1 MSFNSNPSRVEYVV
15 NTKTTTFT
23 FNFKIFEPENLV
35 VYKIPS
41 GTLPDDETN
50 KLLLNVDYT
59 VSINGD
65 LGGFI
70 TLLKTPTIHDIII
83 IQRTL
88 SIDRVTD
95 FVNNGGIYSDVLNND
110 QDYQTYLIVDN
121 EIENARHLKLPVTA
135 VGVSSTLPTPIPNRY
150 MLWNPQGTALINDV
164 NAPTWLT
171 DAKGWAI
178 HPKDELFTDSTGT
191 IDYSSKHYAL
201 YTSGRLDTVQTN
213 GETFESNIDLLSTL
227 DVQISNIGNNIDAL
241 LTLSDNLLVVSG
253 NVQNIA
259 DINTNAANIAS
270 INTNAANII
279 DIQNAAENAII
290 ATTQAKK
297 ASDNADYSELR
308 KWEAESF
315 RLTAESYAV
324 EPEDIYVKIYTSN
337 GNGTFK
343 VTHTTDYSALH
354 YKAKAFASATS
365 IDFSG
370 YYKKTETYSKVETNS
385 LVTTKQD
392 VLVSETN
399 IKTINGQSVLGSGNL
414 VISGGGA
421 EQISTDNYQ
430 GPYGISW
437 DYATDT
443 YIRTGAKGY
452 TSIQSL
458 MRRCV
463 LNTNGTV
470 NYYLH
475 KDNSNFKE
483 NGTLSILTGADGNV
497 MVEIPK
503 HYIKT
508 ETVGNVDS
516 MSISL
521 TPEPGYVLDPAFL
534 KWNGT
539 AMVEVPYRYFRAYEG
554 FVSNGKL
561 LSISG
566 VTPTR
571 SQTIATFRTQA
582 MANGTGWHL
591 TDWNLLNT
599 IKRLCYIEFC
609 DFIVTKYLGNGN
621 DTGTDYGIT
630 TGQSNALG
638 NRSSNSTHNDKYMSY
653 RGIEN
658 LYADIWE
665 FVDGVNVNNYQFY
678 VNGKYSTFQS
688 DIFTGDY
695 ALKGATTGA
704 ASNNLIKRC
713 AVSANMGFIPTVFG
727 GSTTTFY
734 GDAFWSAT
742 GAKIASYSGSV
753 NDGASDGLGT
763 LHVANASSYSHANT
777 GAAVCI

>member
-41 GTLPDDETN
+41 GTSPDDETN
-50 KLLLNVDYT
+50 KLSLNVDYT

-201 YTSGRLDTVQTN
+201 YTSGRLDKVQTN
-213 GETFESNIDLLSTL
+213 GETLDSNIDLLSTL

-241 LTLSDNLLVVSG
+241 LSLSDNLLVVSG

-259 DINTNAANIAS
+259 DINTNALNIDS
-270 INTNAANII
+270 IITNAANII

-290 ATTQAKK
+290 TTKK
-297 ASDNADYSELR
+297 ATEASDSADYSELR
-308 KWEAESF
+308 KWESESF

-337 GNGTFK
+337 GNGTFT

-354 YKAKAFASATS
+354 YKAKAFASSSSTNL
-365 IDFSG
+365 SG

-392 VLVSETN
+392 VLVSGTS
-399 IKTINGQSVLGSGNL
+399 IKTINGQSVLGNGDIVIEEAANKQYVDTRINAELQPKMIAYAVMNGDTNNTITMNDIVSTLGLESGD
-414 VISGGGA
+414 VVRIQYSGYDKLHSI
-421 EQISTDNYQ
+421 ESTT
-430 GPYGISW
+430 G
-437 DYATDT
+437 T
-443 YIRTGAKGY
+443 YTI
-452 TSIQSL
+452 
-458 MRRCV
+458 
-463 LNTNGTV
+463 TV
-470 NYYLH
+470 NYEHAGNRCNGSLRLPT
-475 KDNSNFKE
+475 NSTTITVTRVAKRYNASIGLGRAILDVGVMRAKQVNYVNTSGREMFMYISLAS
-483 NGTLSILTGADGNV
+483 GTAAATAITVDG
-497 MVEIPK
+497 K
-503 HYIKT
+503 
-508 ETVGNVDS
+508 TVG
-516 MSISL
+516 
-521 TPEPGYVLDPAFL
+521 Y
-534 KWNGT
+534 GT
-539 AMVEVPYRYFRAYEG
+539 SA
-554 FVSNGKL
+554 
-561 LSISG
+561 
-566 VTPTR
+566 
-571 SQTIATFRTQA
+571 QT
-582 MANGTGWHL
+582 G
-591 TDWNLLNT
+591 NT
-599 IKRLCYIEFC
+599 
-609 DFIVTKYLGNGN
+609 FIVPK
-621 DTGTDYGIT
+621 DSI
-630 TGQSNALG
+630 
-638 NRSSNSTHNDKYMSY
+638 
-653 RGIEN
+653 
-658 LYADIWE
+658 
-665 FVDGVNVNNYQFY
+665 
-678 VNGKYSTFQS
+678 YS
-688 DIFTGDY
+688 
-695 ALKGATTGA
+695 
-704 ASNNLIKRC
+704 
-713 AVSANMGFIPTVFG
+713 
-727 GSTTTFY
+727 STTTR
-734 GDAFWSAT
+734 AFTHWME
-742 GAKIASYSGSV
+742 
-753 NDGASDGLGT
+753 LR
-763 LHVANASSYSHANT
+763 
-777 GAAVCI
+777 